1 MFSFSNVSVADVKK
15 EIRKLDTRKANENTN
30 IPARMLS
37 KLNSDIFGS
46 YICDFFN
53 EFFDKGVFP
62 SILIYSINYRPVIIL
77 KIISKICDK
86 LLSKQI
92 IICMDQF
99 FPKYQCRFRK
109 GYNAQ
114 HCILAMIEKWKKGM
128 DNRNVFGALLTELS
142 EAFDCLPHDLI
153 IAKWNSDG
161 FNLTALGLIHDYL
174 TKRKQRTKINH

>member
-37 KLNSDIFGS
+37 KLNSDIFGI

-62 SILIYSINYRPVIIL
+62 SILIYSINYRPVSIL

-114 HCILAMIEKWKKGM
+114 HCILAMTEKWKKGM

-153 IAKWNSDG
+153 IAK
-161 FNLTALGLIHDYL
+161 
-174 TKRKQRTKINH
+174 